1 MKWENQIKRVCES
14 FNVDSE
20 VSVKDRVD
28 YMEELS
34 LLRAKVHD
42 DLYDTMGV
50 EFMKKYRPKLLQFI
64 CGKAMILLEKELLNV
79 EDWRQE
85 TYLKSFSD
93 IILGK
98 KLEDSLTEIGEKV
111 TVSIVLKII
120 LLELASADSVS
131 GFPIPPIA
139 LKKSGNNIILFPLKK
154 AFEIY
159 HNQLTKLKTSKISLQ
174 EWLAD

>member
-1 MKWENQIKRVCES
+1 MRWENQIQRICES

-28 YMEELS
+28 YMKDLS

-42 DLYDTMGV
+42 DLYDTTGI

-64 CGKAMILLEKELLNV
+64 CGKAMILLEKETLNV

-98 KLEDSLTEIGEKV
+98 KLEDSLTEIGEKI
-111 TVSIVLKII
+111 TVLIVLKIL

-131 GFPIPPIA
+131 GFPLPPIA
-139 LKKSGNNIILFPLKK
+139 LKKSGNNSIIIPLKE
-154 AFEIY
+154 AFKIY
-159 HNQLTKLKTSKISLQ
+159 NNQLIKLQTSKISLQ

>member
-1 MKWENQIKRVCES
+1 MK
-14 FNVDSE
+14 
-20 VSVKDRVD
+20 
-28 YMEELS
+28 ELS
-34 LLRAKVHD
+34 LLRARVHK
-42 DLYDTMGV
+42 DLYDTTGI

-64 CGKAMILLEKELLNV
+64 CGKTMILLEKEALDV
-79 EDWRQE
+79 EDFLQE
-85 TYLKSFSD
+85 TYLKSFSN

-120 LLELASADSVS
+120 LLELVSADSVS
-131 GFPIPPIA
+131 GFPLPPIA

-159 HNQLTKLKTSKISLQ
+159 NNQLTKLKTSKSSLQ

>member
-1 MKWENQIKRVCES
+1 
-14 FNVDSE
+14 
-20 VSVKDRVD
+20 
-28 YMEELS
+28 MEELS
-34 LLRAKVHD
+34 LLRAKVHE
-42 DLYDTMGV
+42 DLYDTKGI
-50 EFMKKYRPKLLQFI
+50 EFMEKYRPKLLQFI

-139 LKKSGNNIILFPLKK
+139 LKKSGNNIILFPLKE

-159 HNQLTKLKTSKISLQ
+159 
-174 EWLAD
+174 